1 MALIKRYELA
11 NGIEAD
17 EAYHV
22 ISQVITHK
30 IPTDIPDPGG
40 VRPANCPDWQWKKGY
55 YGRVCVQVFY
65 NKTARDA
72 GKLPIAH
79 IGVYPTDVPADMRV
93 ETKSE
98 TNFWMT
104 VDMESTKTVV
114 EQAYDYLKTMSYYSD
129 AVED

>member
-11 NGIEAD
+11 NGIDAD
-17 EAYHV
+17 SAYHV

-65 NKTARDA
+65 NKAAREN
-72 GKLPIAH
+72 
-79 IGVYPTDVPADMRV
+79 V
-93 ETKSE
+93 
-98 TNFWMT
+98 
-104 VDMESTKTVV
+104 
-114 EQAYDYLKTMSYYSD
+114 
-129 AVED
+129 

>member
-11 NGIEAD
+11 NGIDAD
-17 EAYHV
+17 SAYHV
-22 ISQVITHK
+22 ISEVITHK
-30 IPTDIPDPGG
+30 IPTDKPDPGG
-40 VRPANCPDWQWKKGY
+40 VRPAGCPDWQWKKGY

-65 NKTARDA
+65 NKAARDA

-93 ETKSE
+93 ETKTE

-104 VDMESTKTVV
+104 IDMDSTKTVI
-114 EQAYDYLKTMSYYSD
+114 EQAYDFLKTMSYYAD

>member
-17 EAYHV
+17 SAYHV
-22 ISQVITHK
+22 ISDVITHK
-30 IPTDIPDPGG
+30 IPTDKPDPGG
-40 VRPANCPDWQWKKGY
+40 VRPANAPDWIWKKGY

-65 NKTARDA
+65 NKAARDA

-79 IGVYPTDVPADMRV
+79 IGVYPTDIPDDLRV
-93 ETKSE
+93 ETKTE
-98 TNFWMT
+98 TNLWMT
-104 VDMESTKTVV
+104 VDMGSTKTVI
-114 EQAYDYLKTMSYYSD
+114 EQAYDFLKTMSYYSD